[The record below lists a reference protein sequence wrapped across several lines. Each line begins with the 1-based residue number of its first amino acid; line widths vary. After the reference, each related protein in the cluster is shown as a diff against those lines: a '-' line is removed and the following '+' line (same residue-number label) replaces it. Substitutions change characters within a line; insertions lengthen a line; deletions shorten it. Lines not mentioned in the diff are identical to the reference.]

1 MAGIAG
7 PMASPGPR
15 LGRTTAPQAR
25 GIPGPAAFVL
35 PRRLRTPFP
44 GQTPHSRRGATLGRG
59 VSRAMRCLPFLHG
72 GATSGTGREFLT
84 SERRRG
90 TSGCRGHDHCR
101 MAQVLPVGVVRP
113 SPIELVRVRDA
124 FAGTRGLRNSAHFHR
139 VRTGVYAAR
148 PAWDALRPWE
158 RYLARVHAYALVNS
172 DAVFAYESAAAL
184 LGLPVFGEPAL
195 IHVYALARTRS
206 RRFGDVF
213 VHSCVAVPETVTL
226 GAHTMTTPAT
236 TTADL
241 MRVLPPPFGL
251 AVGDAAVSR
260 VQGGMLAVADLEAAA
275 AALPNTRGRALR
287 NLLLPM
293 VDARAES
300 PGESVSRAVIVWSG
314 FEPPDLQR
322 VFVTDGITDRT
333 DFWWESAKAIA
344 ESDGYG
350 KYVRATAEETLE
362 GVLAEKRRED
372 RLRRHCREFGRWD
385 WAACMAVAPVIG
397 ELERLGVPRVAAPR
411 SRLLATMRANPR
423 SLPRTPAVP
432 RTPVVPSA
440 PAAGTPAARR

>member
-1 MAGIAG
+1 
-7 PMASPGPR
+7 
-15 LGRTTAPQAR
+15 
-25 GIPGPAAFVL
+25 
-35 PRRLRTPFP
+35 
-44 GQTPHSRRGATLGRG
+44 
-59 VSRAMRCLPFLHG
+59 
-72 GATSGTGREFLT
+72 
-84 SERRRG
+84 
-90 TSGCRGHDHCR
+90 
-101 MAQVLPVGVVRP
+101 MAQVLPVGVVGP

-124 FAGTRGLRNSAHFHR
+124 FAGKRGLRNSAHFHR